1 MSQLNKRITQC
12 EELRKDL
19 KDSEHR
25 KMVTKYS
32 YIQLLDYHIALLK
45 ELDDLVEAINS
56 NNEAYVNKWYKY
68 RVTNETNKLEG

>member
-1 MSQLNKRITQC
+1 MSQLNKRIAQC

-19 KDSEHR
+19 KDNEHR

-32 YIQLLDYHIALLK
+32 YIQLLDYHINLLK
-45 ELDDLVEAINS
+45 ELDSLVDAINS
-56 NNEAYVNKWYKY
+56 NNEDYVNKWYKY